1 MKTTPTRTC
10 AICGGK
16 KTVKHYRSGFP
27 TQLVRCGACK
37 GTGLVTAETW
47 LKAWRALPRTFASRA
62 EAIQWACHYLGRHKD
77 GTVDPT
83 RGGVE
88 ILHNGVAGF
97 LLDLRAA
104 GFGDVAERVKAVY
117 LTHRP
122 FEADT
127 FEPFLAEV
135 AAARAEM
142 SAPRVKVAHAAA

>member
-10 AICGGK
+10 AICGGT
-16 KTVKHYRSGFP
+16 KTVKHYRSGFS
-27 TQLVRCGACK
+27 TQLLRCGACK

-62 EAIQWACHYLGRHKD
+62 DAIEWACHYLGRHKD
-77 GTVDPT
+77 GTVDPISS
-83 RGGVE
+83 GVE

-117 LTHRP
+117 LTQRP
-122 FEADT
+122 FEAST
-127 FEPFLAEV
+127 FESFIAEISD
-135 AAARAEM
+135 ARAEM
-142 SAPRVKVAHAAA
+142 RAPRAKVAHATA